1 MNVDQST
8 KSVKLVIVLQ
18 WKVNIS
24 LATAQTMRNKKHIMY
39 THPMCRFYVKSSD
52 SAVAH
57 GASQCL
63 CHHRGPRGKA
73 KREERNEWVRS
84 KEIGGN
90 SFHCSSK
97 RGFSYDVCNILTGN
111 QCILIEFSIQNPG
124 AALFKQVSAIQYGSS
139 FRTVE
144 Q

>member
-1 MNVDQST
+1 
-8 KSVKLVIVLQ
+8 
-18 WKVNIS
+18 
-24 LATAQTMRNKKHIMY
+24 MRNKKHIMY
-39 THPMCRFYVKSSD
+39 THSMCRFYVKSSD

-84 KEIGGN
+84 KEIGDN

-111 QCILIEFSIQNPG
+111 QCCHTWDFIPRSWEFSSVMGFFLGSFFWQKSWDLRKNRPKLFLTGLLSLFQEEYRKPG
-124 AALFKQVSAIQYGSS
+124 
-139 FRTVE
+139 
-144 Q
+144 